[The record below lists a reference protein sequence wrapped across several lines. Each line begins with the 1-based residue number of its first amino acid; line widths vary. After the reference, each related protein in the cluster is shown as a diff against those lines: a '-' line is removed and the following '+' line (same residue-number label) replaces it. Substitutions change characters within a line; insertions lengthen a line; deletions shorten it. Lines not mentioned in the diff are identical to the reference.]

1 MRRTRGARIIRGTV
15 GDGPED
21 VREDIT
27 GRVDIVYVVSGAGMI
42 TGKDV
47 LELKWTEVFTRPS
60 YAPLVGGLLQ
70 VQANHTT
77 MTSIHAY
84 VQWVLS

>member
-1 MRRTRGARIIRGTV
+1 MRRTKGARTIRGTV

-27 GRVDIVYVVSGAGMI
+27 GRVDIVYVVSGGARMI

-60 YAPLVGGLLQ
+60 YAPLALGGLLQ
-70 VQANHTT
+70 VQ
-77 MTSIHAY
+77 SISY
-84 VQWVLS
+84 YQ

>member
-1 MRRTRGARIIRGTV
+1 MRRTKGARTIRGTV

-21 VREDIT
+21 VLEDIA

-60 YAPLVGGLLQ
+60 YALAIRWSLKSTG
-70 VQANHTT
+70 
-77 MTSIHAY
+77 
-84 VQWVLS
+84 